1 MAKARYKPPA
11 LSFERT
17 RCQLQKIRGRLAP
30 FNRTLYRCEEQVG
43 HRAQLLGARAAR
55 QESNEEVH
63 SGNPARQSRGPE
75 TDVAV

>member
-17 RCQLQKIRGRLAP
+17 RYQLQKIRGRLALAR

-43 HRAQLLGARAAR
+43 HRAQLLGARPAR

-63 SGNPARQSRGPE
+63 
-75 TDVAV
+75 